1 LRRLHQEFVDAHNGK
16 VYRYGDD
23 EEIDA
28 LHERRWGLYAEHI
41 AAEGYSYYAELHE
54 VHEWVSA
61 ERDAA
66 RFPTV
71 DRRLTTHKRRARG
84 FHDSRPV

>member
-1 LRRLHQEFVDAHNGK
+1 MDAHKGE
-16 VYRYGDD
+16 VYRYGED

-41 AAEGYSYYAELHE
+41 AAEGDSYYAELHE

-66 RFPTV
+66 RLATV
-71 DRRLTTHKRRARG
+71 GRRLTTHERRARG
-84 FHDSRPV
+84 FNGSRPV